1 MTVSNLNTSVVHRG
15 DGVTTS
21 FPYTFRIPDPSYVV
35 VQLQNYAT
43 GVITATLTSGQYS
56 ITGATPYNTGGN
68 VVYNPGTPLSAD
80 YNIII
85 RRVLPLTQTLA
96 LNNQGGFFPETLEFQ
111 LDRIEMQI
119 QQLNEQIARSPKLGV
134 NTAVPTDVIPAAN
147 KVLGFDSGGVFGA
160 YSNVDF
166 AEEYGTWTPA
176 LQFGGAAVGMTTSDA
191 SGIYVKHGRIVFVKG
206 HISLTAKGSS
216 TGNATIAGL
225 PYSAI
230 TFGSLPT
237 TQPCG
242 VCPTYNFLTGI
253 TSYTN
258 APLGLRV
265 SGASLFVYAYNATE
279 SSQLQSGNF
288 TDTSRLWFDA
298 SYIVAE

>member
-1 MTVSNLNTSVVHRG
+1 MTISIERVSH
-15 DGVTTS
+15 
-21 FPYTFRIPDPSYVV
+21 
-35 VQLQNYAT
+35 VQMDI
-43 GVITATLTSGQYS
+43 G
-56 ITGATPYNTGGN
+56 
-68 VVYNPGTPLSAD
+68 
-80 YNIII
+80 
-85 RRVLPLTQTLA
+85 
-96 LNNQGGFFPETLEFQ
+96 
-111 LDRIEMQI
+111 
-119 QQLNEQIARSPKLGV
+119 
-134 NTAVPTDVIPAAN
+134 
-147 KVLGFDSGGVFGA
+147 
-160 YSNVDF
+160 
-166 AEEYGTWTPA
+166 YGTWTPA

-206 HISLTAKGSS
+206 HITLTAKGSS
-216 TGNATIAGL
+216 TGNVTIAGL

-242 VCPTYNFLTGI
+242 VCPSYSDLTGI

-265 SGASLFVYAYNATE
+265 SGSSLFVYAYNATA

-288 TDTSRLWFDA
+288 TDTSRLFFDA